1 MLTDDLLKL
10 RPFAYHTTAL
20 PNLEHIRRTRT
31 IESTRR
37 LFELA
42 GCATDPRI
50 RERRRGGLQLA
61 VDGTAVSVRDQD
73 PLNVGAIAFEVGWD
87 LSRFVE
93 YLNGF
98 AFFWPGDEHR
108 PIASGRAHFA
118 RYFDKGEMLAVV
130 RMPTGAL
137 FEHNRARRILFSS
150 VNSGSARTNQG
161 LKQWRGEATFRS
173 AEAFTCPP
181 GEVKEVVVE
190 GAAALPASAEFAD
203 SLAGPWRPL

>member
-1 MLTDDLLKL
+1 MLIDAFLKL
-10 RPFAYHTTAL
+10 RPFAYHTTSL
-20 PNLEHIRRTRT
+20 LNREHIRRTRT

-42 GCATDPRI
+42 ECATDPRL
-50 RERRRGGLQLA
+50 RERRSAGVPLA
-61 VDGTAVSVRDQD
+61 IDGAQVSIRDQD
-73 PLNVGAIAFEVGWD
+73 PLKVGAIAFEAGWD

-98 AFFWPGDEHR
+98 AFFWPGDEHK
-108 PIASGRAHFA
+108 PIEPGRNHFK
-118 RYFDKGEMLAVV
+118 RYLAMGEALAVV
-130 RMPTGAL
+130 RVPTGAL

>member
-1 MLTDDLLKL
+1 MLIDAFLKL

-20 PNLEHIRRTRT
+20 PNLERIRRTRT
-31 IESTRR
+31 IESTSR

-42 GCATDPRI
+42 GSTTDPRLC
-50 RERRRGGLQLA
+50 ERRRGGLQLA
-61 VDGTAVSVRDQD
+61 IDGAPVSIRDQD
-73 PLNVGAIAFEVGWD
+73 PLNAGAIAFDPGWD
-87 LSRFVE
+87 LPRFVE

-98 AFFWPGDEHR
+98 AFFWPGDEHA
-108 PIASGRAHFA
+108 PIPYGRGHFA
-118 RYFDKGEMLAVV
+118 RYLDLGEALAVMRV
-130 RMPTGAL
+130 PTSAL

-150 VNSGSARTNQG
+150 VNSGSARMNQG

-173 AEAFTCPP
+173 AEAFTCTP
-181 GEVKEVVVE
+181 GQVKEIVVE